1 MNKNTNYRIALT
13 AVLCAQAVTLSFFE
27 NLIPPLPFMPPGAKP
42 GFSNLITM
50 FAAGSLVFS
59 QALIIT
65 AVKSG
70 FAFITRG
77 ATAAAMSFSGGLLS
91 TIAMY
96 FLMKY
101 AKKYIGIVGVSV
113 ISALCHNA
121 GQLITSCIITGTS
134 KTLYYA
140 PALAVFGVVTGIITG
155 VIFRILIPA
164 LEKQKKYFLKSDIQT
179 GGDENGQ
186 GNQGRS
192 YRG

>member
-1 MNKNTNYRIALT
+1 MKKNANYRIALT
-13 AVLCAQAVTLSFFE
+13 AVLCAQAVALSFFE

-50 FAAGSLVFS
+50 FAAGSLGFS

-113 ISALCHNA
+113 ISALCHNVMRPDA
-121 GQLITSCIITGTS
+121 LIFVFPMLSFKSAFSLSSFTFKCVLICVNEEMCSCEI
-134 KTLYYA
+134 
-140 PALAVFGVVTGIITG
+140 
-155 VIFRILIPA
+155 
-164 LEKQKKYFLKSDIQT
+164 
-179 GGDENGQ
+179 
-186 GNQGRS
+186 
-192 YRG
+192 